1 MEQKGKALVV
11 MSDESGFILVL
22 SDPKAFKGIRK
33 LRIRKLFI
41 LVLVD
46 TSSEVDQAYNRL
58 VAGGIE
64 IDKEPYLMRGSSYG
78 FILQYLMAY

>member
-1 MEQKGKALVV
+1 

-33 LRIRKLFI
+33 LRIRSFSYWF
-41 LVLVD
+41 LVD

-58 VAGGIE
+58 VAAAL
-64 IDKEPYLMRGSSYG
+64 K
-78 FILQYLMAY
+78 